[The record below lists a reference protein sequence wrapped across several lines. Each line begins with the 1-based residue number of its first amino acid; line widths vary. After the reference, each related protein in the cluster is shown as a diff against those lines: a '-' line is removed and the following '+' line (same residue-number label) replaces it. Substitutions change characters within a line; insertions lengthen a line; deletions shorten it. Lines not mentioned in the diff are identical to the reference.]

1 MGSTNNNSDYWTIY
15 PVLRHNYL
23 VDRKGEK
30 RIPRRSLKDTRALA
44 ITALQRGMHPDDVA
58 DLYDVGRST
67 VYNWRKEY
75 QEKGSAA
82 LVVKKAPGRIPRL
95 TDKYRERLRKLV
107 VGRDPRQLQFEFA
120 LWTRQMVRELIKRE
134 FGVDYTLQA
143 VGNILHDMGLS
154 PQRPLVRAYEQDPER
169 VRRWKEEEYPAIR
182 KAAKA
187 AGGTILFCDE
197 AGIRT
202 DYHSG
207 TTWAPVGQTPIV
219 RGTGNRKSLNM
230 ISAISPRGE
239 IHFSFLSGNLN
250 SALFI
255 DYLKKLMHDISRPIF
270 LIVDGYPSHKSKET
284 LEFVQ
289 GTEGRL
295 NLFFLPP
302 YSPELNPDEW
312 VWKNIKNDRVG
323 KMASRSIVEMRNGI
337 DKAVARLQA
346 TTQFV
351 LGIFRDPDL
360 AYIADTVQ

>member
-1 MGSTNNNSDYWTIY
+1 
-15 PVLRHNYL
+15 
-23 VDRKGEK
+23 
-30 RIPRRSLKDTRALA
+30 
-44 ITALQRGMHPDDVA
+44 MHPDDVA

-75 QEKGSAA
+75 QEKGQAA
-82 LVVKKAPGRIPRL
+82 LTVNKSPGRTPRL
-95 TDKYRERLRKLV
+95 TDKQRDRLRKLV
-107 VGRDPRQLQFEFA
+107 VGRDPRQLKFEFA

-134 FGVDYTLQA
+134 FGVDYTPEA
-143 VGNILHDMGLS
+143 VGNILHDLGLS
-154 PQRPLVRAYEQDPER
+154 PQRPLTRAYQQDPER
-169 VRRWKEEEYPAIR
+169 VRRWKEEEYPGIR

-207 TTWAPVGQTPIV
+207 TTWAPVGQTPVV
-219 RGTGNRKSLNM
+219 RGTGERKSLNM
-230 ISAISPRGE
+230 ISAISPRGK

-255 DYLKKLMHDISRPIF
+255 DYLEKLMLDIPGPIF

-289 GTEGRL
+289 STEGRL

-312 VWKNIKNDRVG
+312 VWKNIKHDWVG
-323 KMASRSIVEMRNGI
+323 KMASRNIVEMRNGI
-337 DKAVARLQA
+337 DKAVARLQS
-346 TTQFV
+346 TTQFI
-351 LGIFRDPDL
+351 LGFFHDPDL
-360 AYIADTVQ
+360 SYIAENCPVRYF